1 MGLRAVFSLT
11 KVRLEYNQQAGYFTD
26 DTTWGFS
33 NVEIQTD
40 PKKCSGAIVDQFF
53 SLVEE
58 GSSLSEPVQGGET
71 SKGGASPEEGG
82 SGGGGAD
89 DDDTVSDFT
98 RAWDSISGEVK
109 AEMRASLLLKN
120 HTDNATEGFI
130 GMIDDMLWNV
140 GNGVVRDFHKSHG
153 REETP
158 ETQAPEVLLR
168 RIQQAAQRRKQ
179 ELADAIRKHEDLQQL
194 AVSATEKHAHAV
206 EEAERKR
213 EVAAAVAASTKLL
226 FKETH
231 QAVEAP
237 DLVGPLALIQ
247 TTATERAAVSL
258 KVLAMNL
265 PDQSRSTPLIPPS
278 RCGTCGPESS
288 ECQLWC
294 SYSLPKNGAESA
306 AIEVSLKND
315 AASVTMSAGL
325 RNTVTGGSTGL
336 GYPGL
341 EIQYRYFNTG
351 TITVNKA
358 LPSDGEYTLYY
369 RASLWQ
375 SHSSAV
381 PVTVT
386 SKSGATKVIS
396 VNCKASSTAQNGKYS
411 WIKLGLFDLRELRIS
426 VGVRSGISTFS
437 AVKAVKNYCSAS
449 KSGTDCR
456 GRWNSNH
463 ACNGH
468 AGNDFNGIYLI
479 DDLGLKSEVVGT
491 TREKDQQCGARC
503 KKNPLCEFW
512 VREVHGLFGKPGDWN
527 TVYASALTDNYGS
540 AGCWVKKGF
549 TGFNPQWGWMRRG
562 NFDKPKTLLQKTIA
576 SANELA
582 TDAEAAASFLADE
595 AKARAIKAKTKAD
608 VADTNAKNARAK
620 ADLAAAAAK
629 VAKAAAAAAKTD
641 SEEYARLNIVAEKTK
656 RESAAATEHA
666 IRKEEEQKIAGEAL
680 KAANAAHKAQKAA
693 GAAATEAHTAY
704 LTSMNVKIQAKA
716 AKDEAD
722 AAKAQGLLNAEEA
735 IKAETRAKG
744 QRKIDSAAA
753 KAAANTA
760 AASVRTSAYV

>member
-1 MGLRAVFSLT
+1 MGFRTIFSLT
-11 KVRLEYNQQAGYFTD
+11 KVRLEYNQQSRYFTD
-26 DTTWGFS
+26 DATWGFS

-58 GSSLSEPVQGGET
+58 GSSLSEPVQGGEA
-71 SKGGASPEEGG
+71 SKGGASPDEGA

-89 DDDTVSDFT
+89 DDDKVTEFT
-98 RAWDSISGEVK
+98 RTWDGISGEVK

-130 GMIDDMLWNV
+130 GMIDDMLWKV

-258 KVLAMNL
+258 KVLAMDV
-265 PDQSRSTPLIPPS
+265 PGQRSTPSIPAA
-278 RCGTCGPESS
+278 RCGTCGAARWPNG

-294 SYSLPKNGAESA
+294 SNS
-306 AIEVSLKND
+306 
-315 AASVTMSAGL
+315 
-325 RNTVTGGSTGL
+325 R
-336 GYPGL
+336 
-341 EIQYRYFNTG
+341 R
-351 TITVNKA
+351 
-358 LPSDGEYTLYY
+358 
-369 RASLWQ
+369 
-375 SHSSAV
+375 
-381 PVTVT
+381 
-386 SKSGATKVIS
+386 
-396 VNCKASSTAQNGKYS
+396 
-411 WIKLGLFDLRELRIS
+411 
-426 VGVRSGISTFS
+426 
-437 AVKAVKNYCSAS
+437 CSAS

-463 ACNGH
+463 EFNGH
-468 AGNDFNGIYLI
+468 AGNDFTGT
-479 DDLGLKSEVVGT
+479 DLQQIAIGT
-491 TREKDQQCGARC
+491 GTPRTKDWRCGTLC
-503 KKNPLCEFW
+503 KQNANCDFW
-512 VREVHGLFGKPGDWN
+512 VRSVE
-527 TVYASALTDNYGS
+527 GS
-540 AGCWVKKGF
+540 ETGEDDAKSVWCWLKRGF
-549 TGFNPQWGWMRRG
+549 TGFNSGWGWMRRG
-562 NFDKPKTLLQKTIA
+562 NFVVPKTNIQKTIA
-576 SANELA
+576 SANKLA
-582 TDAEAAASFLADE
+582 TEAEAAASFRADN
-595 AKARAIKAKTKAD
+595 AKATAIEAKTKAD
-608 VADTNAKNARAK
+608 TADADAKKAQGAAALAKGEAQKAKKAVADAKPGSEAYARAQVFHENK
-620 ADLAAAAAK
+620 ARIA
-629 VAKAAAAAAKTD
+629 
-641 SEEYARLNIVAEKTK
+641 AEK
-656 RESAAATEHA
+656 AEHA
-666 IRKEEEQKIAGEAL
+666 IRVTEEARIAGEAL
-680 KAANAAHKAQKAA
+680 KAANAAHKAQVDAIAA
-693 GAAATEAHTAY
+693 KTEAHTAL

-716 AKDEAD
+716 AKDAVDALKIKQQNDFDANKASRIALAVQAKAAKTEAD

-744 QRKIDSAAA
+744 QRKIDA
-753 KAAANTA
+753 KASKDGAKRE
-760 AASVRTSAYV
+760 AASVRTSAYVQKKENSQTRPDEMNIQYPPCILVSLI